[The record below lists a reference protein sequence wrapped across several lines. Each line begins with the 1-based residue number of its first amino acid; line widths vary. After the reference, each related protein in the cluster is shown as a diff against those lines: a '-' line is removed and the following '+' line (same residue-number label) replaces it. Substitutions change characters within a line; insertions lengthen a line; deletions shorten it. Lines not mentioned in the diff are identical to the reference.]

1 VTLRMVVEGPSRP
14 AVAGSPIG
22 THTDE
27 RKISRSHSDV
37 PVASRELKI
46 GSAYAAVV
54 ADVFDRVRA
63 MPVMAQLWPAEPGVG
78 SRFAVDETR
87 ASVSTYTAA
96 RVLLLDAIHRLRAA
110 AEMAENEALTEQGT
124 HLLLLRPALV
134 STAKAAWVVGP
145 EDSVERST
153 RAVRLVCEDHRQG
166 ALAMRKAVEQG
177 APAAFGTVASSFE
190 RSIAATLASLRVRSV
205 DAEKK
210 PPRDESLILNL
221 GSEIDRYYG
230 TNDASSDLQLLWNAS
245 SCLDHGERHHSV
257 LTSRPSRAEVAKIL
271 TVRSFDGM
279 CNGVNVTGLRLMGLA
294 VSPAGS

>member
-1 VTLRMVVEGPSRP
+1 MSGRLVAATPMSRLRHESSRSARHTLLSWQMSLTVSALCLSWHSYGLRSP
-14 AVAGSPIG
+14 AWAAGS
-22 THTDE
+22 
-27 RKISRSHSDV
+27 RS
-37 PVASRELKI
+37 
-46 GSAYAAVV
+46 
-54 ADVFDRVRA
+54 
-63 MPVMAQLWPAEPGVG
+63 
-78 SRFAVDETR
+78 DETR

-190 RSIAATLASLRVRSV
+190 RSSAATLASLRVRSV

-245 SCLDHGERHHSV
+245 SCLDHGERHHSI

-271 TVRSFDGM
+271 TVRSFDGT
-279 CNGVNVTGLRLMGLA
+279 CSGVNVTGLRLMGLA